1 MKLQAPNSL
10 PVRQA
15 GKPQAIFLVCISW
28 FLIINLLGCDAF
40 ARKFTRK
47 SKKDDLPKEQ
57 MVLVP
62 EEYKSNLTKEEEYRQ
77 SLLYW
82 KSWQDELISSL
93 SIGANHKK
101 QIDCVSEAI
110 KNLVNLRVLL
120 NTEMQKKLDGYIIQ
134 LENLKESI
142 SKDVYGNSIVNNR
155 MTAERIRRNI
165 LRDFPY
171 NKIKDSLA

>member
-1 MKLQAPNSL
+1 MKVKIKKSKGKSL
-10 PVRQA
+10 VF
-15 GKPQAIFLVCISW
+15 IFSLW
-28 FLIINLLGCDAF
+28 FLINALGCEAL

-47 SKKDDLPKEQ
+47 SKKDDAVKEE

-77 SLLYW
+77 SLLFW

-101 QIDCVSEAI
+101 QVDCASEAI
-110 KNLVNLRVLL
+110 KNLMNLRALL
-120 NTEMQKKLDGYIIQ
+120 NTEMQKKLDGYIVQ
-134 LENLKESI
+134 LGNLKESI
-142 SKDVYGNSIVNNR
+142 SKDVYGNNIVNSR
-155 MTAERIRRNI
+155 TTAERIRRNI

-171 NKIKDSLA
+171 NKIKDYLA

>member
-1 MKLQAPNSL
+1 MKLQATSYKLQSL
-10 PVRQA
+10 V
-15 GKPQAIFLVCISW
+15 LVCIFC

-47 SKKDDLPKEQ
+47 SKEDDLPKEQ

-93 SIGANHKK
+93 STGANHKK

-110 KNLVNLRVLL
+110 KNLMNLRVLL

-155 MTAERIRRNI
+155 MTAERIKRNI

-171 NKIKDSLA
+171 NKMKDSLV